1 MLVEYMYI
9 VVIIIYYI
17 LYIQINYTIIIKST
31 IYLFQEKL
39 LLLLQQRYSL
49 IMFNST
55 IEVTVDLENA
65 KTITI
70 FFSFNLFFGRKEM
83 VKFRTRIVVSM
94 TQCSEEW
101 INIREISNRFGRKEN
116 GSKGI

>member
-31 IYLFQEKL
+31 IYQFQEKL

-55 IEVTVDLENA
+55 IEAIVDLENA
-65 KTITI
+65 KTTTI
-70 FFSFNLFFGRKEM
+70 FFFFQSLFRK
-83 VKFRTRIVVSM
+83 KR
-94 TQCSEEW
+94 
-101 INIREISNRFGRKEN
+101 N
-116 GSKGI
+116 G